1 MEEIARNYAV
11 ALGLYLSLAHE
22 SGAGGPRNVIERIE
36 TGSDQLTP
44 RQVSILRGM
53 VEGKTN
59 HELAN
64 ELGFSVSTIRHETM
78 RIYQAL
84 SVSDRKEAAKRIG
97 SIESEADELLGQI
110 VRRIDDMFV
119 TPYDRGDLQELA
131 NKLDDAMDEI
141 EEATDLIV
149 LHDVDVFPDGLVEL
163 VDAVRR
169 LADLTAS
176 TMPRL
181 KNLKDLDHYYSEAD
195 RIETEGDRIH
205 RRVTSMLFSGNFD
218 ALTILRINGVI
229 DAFEEALDEMARV
242 ARTIRTIAL
251 KES

>member
-1 MEEIARNYAV
+1 MPCSYGVPEIPSNKGDLVSLTPKDAV
-11 ALGLYLSLAHE
+11 LFDLYTSLA
-22 SGAGGPRNVIERIE
+22 ERIAVGARMSVE
-36 TGSDQLTP
+36 MINGSKD
-44 RQVSILRGM
+44 
-53 VEGKTN
+53 
-59 HELAN
+59 
-64 ELGFSVSTIRHETM
+64 
-78 RIYQAL
+78 
-84 SVSDRKEAAKRIG
+84 DRKEIAKRIG

-149 LHDVDVFPDGLVEL
+149 LHGVDTFPDGLVEL

-169 LADLTAS
+169 LAELTAS

-195 RIETEGDRIH
+195 KIETEGDRLH
-205 RRVTSMLFSGNFD
+205 RRITSMLFSGNFD
-218 ALTILRINGVI
+218 AMTILRINGVI
-229 DAFEEALDEMARV
+229 DAFEESLDEMARV
-242 ARTIRTIAL
+242 ARVIRTIAL

>member
-1 MEEIARNYAV
+1 V
-11 ALGLYLSLAHE
+11 ALTPKDAVLFDLYTSLAE
-22 SGAGGPRNVIERIE
+22 RVAAGARSATEMINGP
-36 TGSDQLTP
+36 
-44 RQVSILRGM
+44 
-53 VEGKTN
+53 VEN
-59 HELAN
+59 
-64 ELGFSVSTIRHETM
+64 
-78 RIYQAL
+78 
-84 SVSDRKEAAKRIG
+84 RKDLAKRIG
-97 SIESEADELLGQI
+97 AIESEADDLLGKI
-110 VRRIDDMFV
+110 IRRVDDMFV

-141 EEATDLIV
+141 EEATDLII
-149 LHDVDVFPDGLVEL
+149 LHDVQEFPQGLSDL

-169 LADLTAS
+169 LAELTAS
-176 TMPRL
+176 SMPRL

-205 RRVTSMLFSGNFD
+205 RRVTAMLFSGNFD